1 MRKGLWLGTLLLLMG
16 ASLSAQGF
24 SHYRDQFWKQM
35 RATCRPGLRWE
46 KSVTELE
53 GSAVKS
59 NEVRTFDLDC
69 QKGTAT
75 DAKGTLNIT
84 GAEFAHLFE
93 FAFDNPYLEE
103 HLDLKRDAQ
112 GVTAT
117 VKSGHE
123 SDCKLQAQR
132 FSIDPA
138 TGNLSEAHAH
148 IKKGSLLYDLE
159 VDITVKFG
167 PDGRYLSHQIETRT
181 DVWLGGEVHTQIQ
194 AHLLP

>member
-1 MRKGLWLGTLLLLMG
+1 MLLTGLG
-16 ASLSAQGF
+16 LSAQGF
-24 SHYRDQFWKQM
+24 SHYRDQFWRQM

-46 KSVTELE
+46 KAVSELDGSSVV
-53 GSAVKS
+53 SK
-59 NEVRTFDLDC
+59 EVRTFYLDC

-93 FAFDNPYLEE
+93 FAFDNPYLQD
-103 HLDLKRDAQ
+103 HLDLKAE
-112 GVTAT
+112 GPSMVAT
-117 VKSGHE
+117 VKAGQE

-132 FSIDPA
+132 FTVDPA
-138 TGNLSEAHAH
+138 TGNLTEAHAH

-167 PDGRYLSHQIETRT
+167 PDGRYLTHQIETET
-181 DVWLGGEVHTQIQ
+181 DVWLGGEVHTLIQ
-194 AHLLP
+194 ARLLP

>member
-1 MRKGLWLGTLLLLMG
+1 MRKGLWMGAIMLLTG

-24 SHYRDQFWKQM
+24 SHYRDQFWRQM

-46 KSVTELE
+46 KAVTELD
-53 GSAVKS
+53 GSNVVSK
-59 NEVRTFDLDC
+59 EIRTFDLDC

-93 FAFDNPYLEE
+93 FAFDNPYLQD
-103 HLDLKRDAQ
+103 HLDLKAE
-112 GVTAT
+112 GPSMVAT
-117 VKSGHE
+117 VKAGQE
-123 SDCKLQAQR
+123 SDCKLHAQR
-132 FSIDPA
+132 FTVDPA
-138 TGNLSEAHAH
+138 TGNLTEAHAH

-167 PDGRYLSHQIETRT
+167 PDGRYLSHQIETET
-181 DVWLGGEVHTQIQ
+181 DVWLGGEVHTLIQ
-194 AHLLP
+194 ARLLP